1 VLLAIPLFVLAG
13 RLMET
18 GGISRRLVA
27 LALALV
33 GHLRGGLAHVTVVG
47 EILFSGIS
55 GSLTADV
62 AVLATLLL
70 PAMEREGY
78 RRAEAVAIVSAAA
91 AMGILVPPCLLMVVL
106 ATIANLS
113 VTALFL
119 AGFLPAGVLAGGLML
134 LIRAKAAKHAW
145 PVVTKAS
152 WPQLGQAVRGALLP
166 LLLPVLIFGSIF
178 TGAATVTES
187 AVLAVLYSGFLG
199 TCVYRE
205 IAWRRLPRLALES
218 GTVSAISLWLIA
230 SASVFT
236 WLLAHEQV
244 PQRVAQLLLAVA
256 PQRWVFLLVSVGI
269 FITFAALL
277 EGVPAVL
284 ILGPLLYPL
293 AAQMGVHPLHF
304 SILIVACVG
313 IGLCLPPLGVGLLI
327 ACTIARTTVP
337 TVLGTVLLYLG
348 VLVLGV
354 LVVAFVPWITLVLP
368 TRVLGPP

>member
-1 VLLAIPLFVLAG
+1 
-13 RLMET
+13 M
-18 GGISRRLVA
+18 
-27 LALALV
+27 
-33 GHLRGGLAHVTVVG
+33 
-47 EILFSGIS
+47 
-55 GSLTADV
+55 
-62 AVLATLLL
+62 
-70 PAMEREGY
+70 
-78 RRAEAVAIVSAAA
+78 
-91 AMGILVPPCLLMVVL
+91 
-106 ATIANLS
+106 
-113 VTALFL
+113 
-119 AGFLPAGVLAGGLML
+119 
-134 LIRAKAAKHAW
+134 
-145 PVVTKAS
+145 
-152 WPQLGQAVRGALLP
+152 
-166 LLLPVLIFGSIF
+166 LIFGSIF

-244 PQRVAQLLLAVA
+244 PQLVVQLLHTVA
-256 PQRWVFLLVSVGI
+256 PQRWVFLLGSVGI
-269 FITFAALL
+269 WITFAALM

-293 AAQMGVHPLHF
+293 AAQRGVSPLHF

-313 IGLCLPPLGVGLLI
+313 IGLFLPPMGVGLLI

-337 TVLGTVLLYLG
+337 SVLRTVLLYLG
-348 VLVLGV
+348 ILVLGV